1 MDVLEAAWRA
11 GGSPIPDLEFG
22 RRCSCARCGRP
33 GPVTSTAVVS
43 DKWTGWSDWRSA
55 VRPALCAGCAWGYR
69 EPTHRQGGMLVTSA
83 PSANALDAAGLA
95 RALSGA
101 LAPDQAVVLPLHR
114 GRKHVLPT
122 AVWGRLNVD
131 DAALPWTEVEAR
143 RLQVVIRL
151 RHLGV
156 SGAALARPAAPFRVL
171 TGLTATRRSEVLQ
184 LWPELDPWRPV
195 TPWLAAAALIGG
207 MYCAAAA

>member
-1 MDVLEAAWRA
+1 MDVLDAAWRA
-11 GGSPIPDLEFG
+11 AGSPVPDLEFG
-22 RRCSCARCGRP
+22 RSGSCARCGRS
-33 GPVTSTAVVS
+33 GLVTTTAVVS

-69 EPTHRQGGMLVTSA
+69 EPAHREGGMLVTGA
-83 PSANALDAAGLA
+83 PSAVALDPAGLV
-95 RALSGA
+95 RALSDG

-122 AVWGRLNVD
+122 AAWGRLNVD
-131 DAALPWTEVEAR
+131 DAALPWTEADVR

-156 SGAALARPAAPFRVL
+156 SGAALTRQAPPFRVL
-171 TGLTATRRSEVLQ
+171 TGLTATQRSELLQ
-184 LWPELDPWRPV
+184 LWPELDPWRPT
-195 TPWLAAAALIGG
+195 TPWLAAAGLIGG

>member
-11 GGSPIPDLEFG
+11 GGCPVPDLEFG
-22 RRCSCARCGRP
+22 RSGSCARCGRQ
-33 GPVTSTAVVS
+33 GSVTEGAVVS

-55 VRPALCAGCAWGYR
+55 VRPALCPGCAWAYR
-69 EPTHRQGGMLVTSA
+69 EPAHRQGGLLVTTA
-83 PSANALDAAGLA
+83 PSAAALDAAGLA
-95 RALSGA
+95 QSLDGA
-101 LAPDQAVVLPLHR
+101 LAPDHAVVLPLHR

-131 DAALPWTEVEAR
+131 DAALPWTDVEAR
-143 RLQVVIRL
+143 RLQVVIQL

-156 SGAALARPAAPFRVL
+156 SGAALTRPAAPFRVL
-171 TGLTATRRSEVLQ
+171 TRLNAAQQTEMLQ
-184 LWPELDPWRPV
+184 LWPELDPWRPA
-195 TPWLAAAALIGG
+195 TPWLAAATLIAG

>member
-11 GGSPIPDLEFG
+11 AGSPVPNLEFDRSG
-22 RRCSCARCGRP
+22 SCARCGRP
-33 GPVTSTAVVS
+33 GSVTTAAVVS

-55 VRPALCAGCAWGYR
+55 VRPALCPGCAWGYR
-69 EPTHRQGGMLVTSA
+69 EATHRQGGLLVTTT
-83 PSANALDAAGLA
+83 PSAAALDAAGLA
-95 RALSGA
+95 QALASA

-131 DAALPWTEVEAR
+131 DVALPWTEVETR
-143 RLQVVIRL
+143 RLRVVIRL
-151 RHLGV
+151 RQLGV
-156 SGAALARPAAPFRVL
+156 SGAALTRPAAPFPVL
-171 TGLTATRRSEVLQ
+171 SRLCPAQRSEMLQ
-184 LWPELDPWRPV
+184 LWPELDPWRPA
-195 TPWLAAAALIGG
+195 TPWLAAATLVGG

>member
-11 GGSPIPDLEFG
+11 SGSPVPDLEFVPTG
-22 RRCSCARCGRP
+22 SCARCGRW
-33 GPVTSTAVVS
+33 GSVTTTAVVS

-69 EPTHRQGGMLVTSA
+69 EPGHRQGGMLVTCA
-83 PSANALDAAGLA
+83 PSVVALDAAGLA

-101 LAPDQAVVLPLHR
+101 MAPDQAVVLPLHR

-122 AVWGRLNVD
+122 AAWGRLNVD
-131 DAALPWTEVEAR
+131 DAALPWTEGEAR
-143 RLQVVIRL
+143 RLRVVIRL
-151 RHLGV
+151 RQLGV
-156 SGAALARPAAPFRVL
+156 SGAALSRPAAPFRVL
-171 TGLTATRRSEVLQ
+171 TGLTAALRSELLQ
-184 LWPELDPWRPV
+184 LWPELDPWRPA
-195 TPWLAAAALIGG
+195 TPWLAAAGLIGG